1 MRIVIIE
8 DEIKTMQGLVSLIHK
23 HTCHTVVGQGK
34 NGLEGMALVMR
45 YKPDLVIT
53 DIRMPEMDGIEMIT
67 ALKEKGENH
76 QTIILSGYSDFVY
89 AQQAIK
95 LGVSEYLLKPITL
108 EDIQNSLKNIENKL
122 LQENQRQGTGISV
135 EELYRNIVLSS
146 ADNEKQVLE
155 DINKRCRAD
164 GTTGFTLFMAYLGG
178 CSEAY
183 ETYVIK
189 LIVRYFERFDHLRYY
204 IVRVD
209 TKRELMVI
217 LQGNL
222 AENMTYEEFNRN
234 VVAQVNTRY
243 HEESIWIATSFTG
256 ISAFKER
263 VSAMRKQL
271 RWSIVLGIG
280 NLLIYPVEAYTS
292 YQNFQYPFEI
302 ESKIKKAICNENSE
316 GIRKYSKD
324 FLHIICRN
332 KYYPDSIIEAFVKLV
347 SAVFLMIRELNTG
360 LYEQLGHQEYLKQI
374 MEAITLNELSSIYNG
389 LIEKIILSQEKKE
402 DISNFTIKRAL
413 NYIKNNYKE
422 GITLEETAL
431 NMDITP
437 EYLSML
443 FNREVGTNFNLFIK
457 EFRIGKAKK
466 LLIGSDMKIY
476 EIAQEVGYND
486 SKYFCRV
493 FKEIVGLSPSDYRNT
508 N

>member
-34 NGLEGMALVMR
+34 NGIEGVALVMR

-76 QTIILSGYSDFVY
+76 QTIILSGYSDFAY

-108 EDIQNSLKNIENKL
+108 EDIQNCLKNIEVKL
-122 LQENQRQGTGISV
+122 LQQSQHQGTGISV
-135 EELYRNIVLSS
+135 EELYRNVVLSS

-155 DINKRCRAD
+155 DINKRCGAD
-164 GTTGFTLFMAYLGG
+164 ESTGFTLFMAYLGG
-178 CSEAY
+178 CSEIY
-183 ETYVIK
+183 ETYVIN
-189 LIVRYFERFDHLRYY
+189 LIVRYFEKIDHLRYY

-209 TKRELMVI
+209 AKMELMVI
-217 LQGNL
+217 LQGDL
-222 AENMTYEEFNRN
+222 EASTIYKSFNSN
-234 VVAQVNTRY
+234 VVVQINSRY

-256 ISAFKER
+256 ISAFKEH
-263 VSAMRKQL
+263 VFAMRKQF
-271 RWSIVLGIG
+271 RWGIVLGSD
-280 NLLIYPVEAYTS
+280 NLLIYPVEAYTA
-292 YQNFQYPFEI
+292 YQNLQYPFEI
-302 ESKIKKAICNENSE
+302 EGKIKKAICNANSD
-316 GIRKYSKD
+316 GIKKSSKD
-324 FLHIICRN
+324 FLQIIFRN
-332 KYYPDSIIEAFVKLV
+332 KYHPDSIIEAFVKLV
-347 SAVFLMIRELNTG
+347 SALFIVIRELNTG
-360 LYEQLGHQEYLKQI
+360 LYEQLGHQKYLKQI
-374 MEAITLNELSSIYNG
+374 MEAITLNELSSVYND
-389 LIEKIILSQEKKE
+389 LIEKIILYQGKKE

-413 NYIKNNYKE
+413 NYIKSHYKE
-422 GITLEETAL
+422 GITLEETAF
-431 NMDITP
+431 NIDITP

-457 EFRIGKAKK
+457 EFRIDKAKK
-466 LLIGSDMKIY
+466 LLMGSDMKIY
-476 EIAQEVGYND
+476 EIAQEVGFSD